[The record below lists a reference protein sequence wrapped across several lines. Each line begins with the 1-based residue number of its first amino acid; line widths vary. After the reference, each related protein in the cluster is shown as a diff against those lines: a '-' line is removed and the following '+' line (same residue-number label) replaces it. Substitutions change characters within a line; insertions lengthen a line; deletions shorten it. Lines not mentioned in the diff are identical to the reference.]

1 MTERLSALLREEAE
15 RLQPPPPPTR
25 ETLAAGRR
33 ITRGRRLA
41 SSVAVAAAVVV
52 VGVGAAMVGQ
62 GSDARDDAAIT
73 EPASTG
79 KPVDLGVVFA
89 EGNRVYLNGGSSS
102 VLLDEVAQALYYTSA
117 GLLVRTNETG
127 ASDGGAP
134 FHFVL
139 IGADGKASTLGVT
152 LGEVV
157 PSTDPSQP
165 LLAYARSDAD
175 EVQVV
180 VHDLST
186 DTEVTRVDVPGLDWS
201 GGWEA
206 PPVSI
211 AGDLVYVGG
220 GEATTVVNWRTRKV
234 SAANS
239 VDPVWPQAGG
249 RSMVLREDGTRDGVD
264 IASGKVLVSRAG
276 LKFPWGSNSPDGRF
290 AIIYDQDSIK
300 GAFEVYTLDRGTKVS
315 INEPAWEFGWTAAGG
330 LYRVNKAG
338 VHQCDVETGRCTTTP
353 LPKGTS
359 VGDSVVLGG
368 KTYES

>member
-1 MTERLSALLREEAE
+1 MTERLSALMREEAA
-15 RLQPPPPPTR
+15 RLQPPAPPAG

-33 ITRGRRLA
+33 IIRRRRFA
-41 SSVAVAAAVVV
+41 GSVAVAAAVVV
-52 VGVGAAMVGQ
+52 VGVGAALLGQ
-62 GSDARDDAAIT
+62 GSDARDNAPIT
-73 EPASTG
+73 EPAPTG

-89 EGNRVYLNGGSSS
+89 EGNRVYLDSGSSS
-102 VLLDEVAQALYYTSA
+102 VLLEEVAQALYYTSA

-157 PSTDPSQP
+157 PSTDPRQP
-165 LLAYARSDAD
+165 LLAYAHSDGD
-175 EVQVV
+175 QVQVV
-180 VHDLST
+180 VHDLSK

-220 GEATTVVNWRTRKV
+220 EPTTVVNWRTGEV
-234 SAANS
+234 SATDS

-249 RSMVLREDGTRDGVD
+249 RAMVLREDGTLDVVD
-264 IASGKVLVSRAG
+264 IASGKVLVSRPG
-276 LKFPWGSNSPDGRF
+276 LKFPWGSISPDGRF
-290 AIIYDQDSIK
+290 AIIYDQDSIE
-300 GAFEVYTLDRGTKVS
+300 GAFEVYSLDRGTQVS
-315 INEPAWEFGWTAAGG
+315 FDELAWEFGWTAAGD

-338 VHQCDVETGRCTTTP
+338 VHQCEVDTGRCTTTP
-353 LPKGTS
+353 LPEGVS
-359 VGDSVVLGG
+359 ASDSVVLGG